1 MHFHRVACY
10 RSGLEGAL
18 ARQLKSAGVSFTY
31 EVLKIPYTIP
41 ASPHTYT
48 PDFVLKENGIIIE
61 SKGLFSVED
70 RKKHL
75 LVKAQHPEYD
85 IRFVFQNPNAR
96 LYKGSPT
103 TYAMWAE
110 KNGFKWAGKQI
121 PEEWLSEQS
130 KPWEREIKGSQYPA
144 QKELNVVK

>member
-1 MHFHRVACY
+1 M
-10 RSGLEGAL
+10 
-18 ARQLKSAGVSFTY
+18 SFTY
-31 EVLKIPYTIP
+31 ETLKIPYTIP
-41 ASPHTYT
+41 ASSHTYT
-48 PDFVLKENGIIIE
+48 PDFVLENGIIIE

-85 IRFVFQNPNAR
+85 IRFVFQNPNTK

-110 KNGFKWAGKQI
+110 KNGFKWAKKTI
-121 PEEWLSEQS
+121 PEEWL
-130 KPWEREIKGSQYPA
+130 
-144 QKELNVVK
+144 KEMVKK

>member
-1 MHFHRVACY
+1 M
-10 RSGLEGAL
+10 
-18 ARQLKSAGVSFTY
+18 SFTY
-31 EVLKIPYTIP
+31 ETLKIPYTIP

-48 PDFVLKENGIIIE
+48 PDFVLENGVIIE

-85 IRFVFQNPNAR
+85 IRFVFQNPHAR

-110 KNGFKWAGKQI
+110 KNGFKWAKKTI
-121 PEEWLSEQS
+121 PEEWL
-130 KPWEREIKGSQYPA
+130 KEIKHKKK
-144 QKELNVVK
+144 KER